1 METFDIAVIGLGPGG
16 EHVANTL
23 AERGLR
29 VLGVERDLFGGECPY
44 WGCIPSKMM
53 VRAADALAEARRV
66 PQLAGTVGEV
76 VPQWTPVATRIRD
89 EATDNWNDQV
99 AVDRFV
105 GKGGVFVRGTGRI
118 VSRHEVEVEG
128 VRCAVTK
135 GIVVGTGARPVIP
148 PIPGLD
154 AVDYWTN
161 RQFVTQTALPASL
174 VILGGGAIG
183 CEFAQVAARFGV
195 PVTLVE
201 AAPRLLALEE
211 PEAGDTLAGVLR
223 AEGVTVHVGVGA
235 SRVDPDGSGVAVTL
249 ADGTIV
255 RAERILVATG
265 RRSDPSAV
273 GLTAVGVDVTARVAP
288 VDDRCRVTEGV
299 WAVGDVTGKGAFTH
313 VAMYQAGIVIRDIL
327 GEEGPPASYHAL
339 PRVTFND
346 PAIGAVGLTEAQA
359 REQLSEVAVGLA
371 PLGSTTMGWIHKL
384 GNEGFIKL
392 VADKQAGVLVGATVM
407 GPAGGEILGALLVAV
422 HARVPLDHLR
432 SMIYAYP
439 TLHRGI
445 EDALSRLA

>member
-89 EATDNWNDQV
+89 EATDNWNDHV

-118 VSRHEVEVEG
+118 VSRHEVEVDG
-128 VRCAVTK
+128 VHYAVTR
-135 GIVVGTGARPVIP
+135 GIIVGTGAKAVIP
-148 PIPGLD
+148 PIPGFD

-195 PVTLVE
+195 AVTLV
-201 AAPRLLALEE
+201 
-211 PEAGDTLAGVLR
+211 
-223 AEGVTVHVGVGA
+223 
-235 SRVDPDGSGVAVTL
+235 
-249 ADGTIV
+249 
-255 RAERILVATG
+255 
-265 RRSDPSAV
+265 
-273 GLTAVGVDVTARVAP
+273 
-288 VDDRCRVTEGV
+288 
-299 WAVGDVTGKGAFTH
+299 
-313 VAMYQAGIVIRDIL
+313 
-327 GEEGPPASYHAL
+327 
-339 PRVTFND
+339 
-346 PAIGAVGLTEAQA
+346 
-359 REQLSEVAVGLA
+359 
-371 PLGSTTMGWIHKL
+371 
-384 GNEGFIKL
+384 
-392 VADKQAGVLVGATVM
+392 
-407 GPAGGEILGALLVAV
+407 
-422 HARVPLDHLR
+422 
-432 SMIYAYP
+432 
-439 TLHRGI
+439 
-445 EDALSRLA
+445 